1 MVQVDVFWSYGL
13 GSSFA
18 LAASKQLAAER
29 AADKRLLDSPYFA
42 KTLLF
47 LALLFGPSG
56 AWLLWSFP
64 SWETMHAGS
73 RELPGWLVAAFAAT
87 NVSQGALGF
96 AVVYLLVV
104 RKRLWAA
111 WLHWYFAYVAMF
123 FILVHGW
130 DGRGYQR
137 FFSPTRSDFVAWGT
151 RAGSPAWHGGWT
163 AWLISPVALTLY
175 GMGVVLVPTILWT
188 MSRWI
193 TQGDPPQARRAQLPI
208 ALVALLVVLGASLG
222 SAIAASLCI
231 HALGWI
237 AGTLVFAVALW
248 AIALR
253 PRGLF
258 RPLLRALLPTAT

>member
-18 LAASKQLAAER
+18 LAASRELARER
-29 AADKRLLDSPYFA
+29 AANRRLLDSPYFA

-47 LALLFGPSG
+47 LSTLFAPSG

-87 NVSQGALGF
+87 NVTQGALGF
-96 AVVYLLVV
+96 AVVYLLVA
-104 RKRLWAA
+104 RNRLWAA
-111 WLHWYFAYVAMF
+111 WLHWFFAYFAMF

-137 FFSPTRSDFVAWGT
+137 FFSST
-151 RAGSPAWHGGWT
+151 RADFLAWHGDWT
-163 AWLISPVALTLY
+163 AWLTSPVALTLY
-175 GMGVVLVPTILWT
+175 GMGVVLVPTILVT

-193 TQGDPPQARRAQLPI
+193 TAADAPAARRSRLAV
-208 ALVALLVVLGASLG
+208 ALVCLFVPLGAALG

-237 AGTLVFAVALW
+237 GGTLAFAVALY

-258 RPLLRALLPTAT
+258 RPLYRALFPTAT